1 MKKSFIILT
10 LLLTFSFVNAQDN
23 KFAAKRASNAIAFIS
38 SEMDLTDEQAQ
49 FIEKTLYTKY
59 ADNGF
64 KIKGKDLTDEQKK
77 EVYRTAAAVTRKL
90 LRQEFSNKEVM
101 SINKLERQSF
111 KK

>member
-1 MKKSFIILT
+1 
-10 LLLTFSFVNAQDN
+10 
-23 KFAAKRASNAIAFIS
+23 
-38 SEMDLTDEQAQ
+38 MDLTDEQAQ

-59 ADNGF
+59 ADNGL